1 MSNQTAPGVE
11 AEKIS
16 SRAESLTW
24 IVRRYFTFMV
34 RYEIWIVA
42 PLVAA
47 TMLSARLLPVAVGAA
62 LLFWLMRWLGTGKLT
77 VRTPIDLP
85 VAFLLLVLPIVMI
98 VTAIPEKT
106 IPQILRLI
114 SGIALFYA
122 IVNWSTSQFRLRL
135 IVTGIIA
142 AGFVL
147 VIMSPISVTWV
158 VDSKLPFLPISIYDR
173 FSILVSD
180 TVHPNVMA
188 GNLAMFF
195 PITIGLLTFSWKW
208 LSRLER
214 SWTLVVALSIGAVV
228 VLTKSRGAWL
238 SLVVVLM
245 LIALLRWR
253 KWSLLGLLIPL
264 GVFVYYG
271 LSSPALEMLASADAL
286 GGIQGRFEI
295 ASRAIYMIRDF
306 PFTGIGMGSFSEV
319 ADLLYPFFLF
329 PPEEIVHAHN
339 LFLQI
344 GVDLGLPGLIAWLS
358 IFLLV
363 IFCSIRIYS
372 LGRLMNNGWY
382 AGLGAGLLGSHL
394 ALTVH
399 GLTDAVTWG
408 MVRPAP
414 LVWVIWGLA
423 VSLLNVQMQS
433 KEILLTE

>member
-1 MSNQTAPGVE
+1 MSNPIDPWVE

-16 SRAESLTW
+16 SRPESLIC
-24 IVRRYFTFMV
+24 IVRSYFTIMAS
-34 RYEIWIVA
+34 YEIWILA

-47 TMLSARLLPVAVGAA
+47 SMLSARLLPVAVGAA
-62 LLFWLMRWLGTGKLT
+62 LLFWVMRWLGTEKLT

-85 VAFLLLVLPIVMI
+85 VAFLLLVLPVIGI
-98 VTAIPEKT
+98 VTVIPEKT

-135 IVTGIIA
+135 LVTGVIA
-142 AGFVL
+142 VGFALVL
-147 VIMSPISVTWV
+147 MSPISVTWV
-158 VDSKLPFLPISIYDR
+158 VDSKLSFLPASLYER

-195 PITIGLLTFSWKW
+195 PITIGLLTFSWKG

-214 SWTLVVALSIGAVV
+214 SWTFVAALCIGAVV

-238 SLVVVLM
+238 SLVVVLV
-245 LIALLRWR
+245 LVALLRWR
-253 KWSLLGLLIPL
+253 WWSLLGLLIPL
-264 GVFVYYG
+264 GMLVYYVF
-271 LSSPALEMLASADAL
+271 SSPALEILVSADAL
-286 GGIQGRFEI
+286 GGIQGRLEI

-306 PFTGIGMGSFSEV
+306 PFTGIGMGSFQEV
-319 ADLLYPFFLF
+319 ADLLYPFFMF
-329 PPEEIVHAHN
+329 SPEEIVHAHN

-363 IFCSIRIYS
+363 IFCSIKIFS

-382 AGLGAGLLGSHL
+382 SGLGAGLLGSHL

-423 VSLLNVQMQS
+423 VSLLNYQKQS
-433 KEILLTE
+433 KEVLLID

>member
-1 MSNQTAPGVE
+1 
-11 AEKIS
+11 
-16 SRAESLTW
+16 
-24 IVRRYFTFMV
+24 MV

-47 TMLSARLLPVAVGAA
+47 TMLSARILPVAVGAA

-77 VRTPIDLP
+77 ARTPIDFP
-85 VAFLLLVLPIVMI
+85 VAFLLLVLPFAVI

-142 AGFVL
+142 AGFALVL
-147 VIMSPISVTWV
+147 MSPISVTWV

>member
-1 MSNQTAPGVE
+1 MSNQIDPWVE
-11 AEKIS
+11 AEKNS
-16 SRAESLTW
+16 FRPESLIC
-24 IVRRYFTFMV
+24 IVRSYFTSMV

-62 LLFWLMRWLGTGKLT
+62 LLFWLMRWIGTGKLT

-85 VAFLLLVLPIVMI
+85 VAFLLLVLPVVVI
-98 VTAIPEKT
+98 VTVIPDKT

-122 IVNWSTSQFRLRL
+122 IVNWSTSQFRLKL
-135 IVTGIIA
+135 LVTGIIA
-142 AGFVL
+142 AGFALVL
-147 VIMSPISVTWV
+147 MSPISVTWV
-158 VDSKLPFLPISIYDR
+158 VDSKLSFLPASLYER

-195 PITIGLLTFSWKW
+195 PVTIGLLTFSWKW

-214 SWTLVVALSIGAVV
+214 SWTLVAALSIGAVV

-238 SLVVVLM
+238 SLVVVLV

-253 KWSLLGLLIPL
+253 KWSLLGLMIPL
-264 GVFVYYG
+264 GMLVYYG
-271 LSSPALEMLASADAL
+271 FSSPALEMLASADAL
-286 GGIQGRFEI
+286 GGIQGRLEI

-306 PFTGIGMGSFSEV
+306 PFTGIGMGSFNEV

-329 PPEEIVHAHN
+329 SPEEIVHAHN

-363 IFCSIRIYS
+363 IFCSIRIFS

-382 AGLGAGLLGSHL
+382 SGLGAGLLGSHL

-423 VSLLNVQMQS
+423 VSLLNFQKQS
-433 KEILLTE
+433 KEVLLID